1 MLALAEVEERREQ
14 SLFKRNASTLEDV
27 QRKQALRQ
35 KDAAQVEADK
45 ASLDQ
50 AKADFDTNIVAAQA
64 DVAGGEGR
72 GSPTPRST

>member
-14 SLFKRNASTLEDV
+14 LLQKRNAATVEDV
-27 QRKQALRQ
+27 QRKQAIRQ

-50 AKADFDTNIVAAQA
+50 AKADYETNIIAAQA
-64 DVAGGEGR
+64 NVDGAKAGA
-72 GSPTPRST
+72 SMPRST